1 MSQAEKTTDLK
12 EIARQLSDS
21 YYKILQHSTL
31 NEQTIQECLNLLS
44 KYSNDLPIS
53 WFTHDFLDGL
63 FILQKK
69 YAKNGT
75 SPIVVLL
82 SGWLRRNS
90 EADEIREDLALDI
103 LRSALLEYN
112 DDLALQK
119 EAWIGWVAMIGKG
132 KRDMKLLEGMTSV
145 LEIYSQDAIKAD
157 YMAEPIDA
165 GVAHALAHTNTMNDF
180 EIDHCQKLLRVHTT
194 LVSKKGFHGLCSLMT
209 IAEHV
214 VDVRSREEPQTRV
227 EAVLSTFVQLTSDI
241 KDDYARLAFLAGT
254 LRTLQFSL
262 IKMTKKLIKL
272 RQEIEKEF
280 IHQLNIALDSNDTM
294 THQDSL
300 SYFAA
305 RCLIQVPV
313 EQLESISNAQL
324 LKVLTSSLLTSPFT
338 FHHGEPF
345 SRLENTKEMVDQL
358 NALTE
363 QSLFREVGRMSRTI
377 AKLVELL
384 INEKKEQFTVQHVLD
399 RLLGFSYNVFIDWDQ
414 FIAKYSSKRM
424 TPEENSNYKDLETGA
439 WTLLKSVLFSFTVIL
454 KSVAVDVPN
463 GQGLVEVPHA
473 AQDIISIFANLHFI
487 AQHLGQGAGLQAY
500 QDTLTNTVAY
510 LLHKENQCQLNK
522 LMSVAFKEYAHAV
535 YTKDTTNT
543 VELLSITKQTR
554 LLFFTDLTE
563 QVMKSIDDEVLEQHI
578 LPVIYPVLKWK
589 RIENRDL
596 YESAHTVVLNTFLT
610 KKPVS
615 RELAGVYAKILI
627 DNFPEPMNLD
637 QFRYGFN
644 TMVQA
649 LCEMDDAL
657 SWLTVNQLIEK
668 INSLDQEKDILLRS
682 QYSTALI
689 DLLRPLSLG
698 PFFRSILDQVQ
709 KMVVS
714 QETKAMQQATMK
726 IIFDTVSGSG
736 ISDMRRTEAVGWY
749 LDLKR
754 QLQL

>member
-103 LRSALLEYN
+103 LHRALLEYN

-132 KRDMKLLEGMTSV
+132 NRDMKLLEGMTSV
-145 LEIYSQDAIKAD
+145 IEICSQDAIKAD
-157 YMAEPIDA
+157 YMAESIDA

-180 EIDHCQKLLRVHTT
+180 EIDHCQKLLRVHTN

-209 IAEHV
+209 AAEHV

-227 EAVLSTFVQLTSDI
+227 EADLSTFVQLMFDI

-305 RCLIQVPV
+305 RCLIQMPV

-358 NALTE
+358 NALSE

-384 INEKKEQFTVQHVLD
+384 INEKKEQFIVQHVLD

-414 FIAKYSSKRM
+414 FIAKYSSKMM
-424 TPEENSNYKDLETGA
+424 TPGR
-439 WTLLKSVLFSFTVIL
+439 
-454 KSVAVDVPN
+454 VA
-463 GQGLVEVPHA
+463 
-473 AQDIISIFANLHFI
+473 
-487 AQHLGQGAGLQAY
+487 
-500 QDTLTNTVAY
+500 
-510 LLHKENQCQLNK
+510 
-522 LMSVAFKEYAHAV
+522 
-535 YTKDTTNT
+535 
-543 VELLSITKQTR
+543 
-554 LLFFTDLTE
+554 
-563 QVMKSIDDEVLEQHI
+563 
-578 LPVIYPVLKWK
+578 
-589 RIENRDL
+589 
-596 YESAHTVVLNTFLT
+596 
-610 KKPVS
+610 
-615 RELAGVYAKILI
+615 
-627 DNFPEPMNLD
+627 
-637 QFRYGFN
+637 
-644 TMVQA
+644 
-649 LCEMDDAL
+649 
-657 SWLTVNQLIEK
+657 
-668 INSLDQEKDILLRS
+668 
-682 QYSTALI
+682 
-689 DLLRPLSLG
+689 
-698 PFFRSILDQVQ
+698 
-709 KMVVS
+709 
-714 QETKAMQQATMK
+714 
-726 IIFDTVSGSG
+726 
-736 ISDMRRTEAVGWY
+736 
-749 LDLKR
+749 
-754 QLQL
+754 